1 MEGLASRRRAL
12 SSGYRYAG
20 VGGEP
25 SVPEAY
31 WTYGPDYMV
40 EPDSGDGLATSR
52 GEPLGF

>member
-1 MEGLASRRRAL
+1 MEGLESRRWAL

-25 SVPEAY
+25 SVPEAC

-40 EPDSGDGLATSR
+40 EPAGGDGLATSR